1 MEEDNRY
8 FIKLYIESAKE
19 ALEVAAYTVS
29 GGYYGTSVNRSYY
42 AFFYTASALLLTK
55 GLTRNKH
62 IGVLATFQKN
72 FVKEGL
78 IEAKYGKLFRRIF
91 ELRNEVDYD
100 LVVRVSEE
108 EARLLLQ
115 QTKEFV
121 ELIIEHLKREGN
133 L

>member
-1 MEEDNRY
+1 MEEGNRY
-8 FIKLYIESAKE
+8 FIKQFIKSAGE
-19 ALEVAAYTVS
+19 ALEAADYTIS
-29 GGYYGTSVNRSYY
+29 GGYFGLSVNRPYY
-42 AFFYTASALLLTK
+42 ALFYTASALLLTK

-62 IGVLATFQKN
+62 IGVLAAFRKN
-72 FVKEGL
+72 FVKEG
-78 IEAKYGKLFRRIF
+78 IIDVKYGKLYRRIF

-115 QTKEFV
+115 QTRAFV
-121 ELIIEHLKREGN
+121 ELSVAYLNQGGF